1 MKSRNYTKDGFLFMV
16 VIYLAVIFLTYLIC
30 IGV

>member
-1 MKSRNYTKDGFLFMV
+1 MKSRTYTNEAFLFMV

>member
-1 MKSRNYTKDGFLFMV
+1 MKSRTYTKDAFLFMV

>member
-1 MKSRNYTKDGFLFMV
+1 MKSRTYTNEAFLFMV
-16 VIYLAVIFLTYLIC
+16 VIYLAVIFLTYLLC

>member
-1 MKSRNYTKDGFLFMV
+1 MKSRTYTNEAFLFMV
-16 VIYLAVIFLTYLIC
+16 VIYLTVIFLTYLIC